1 MQITQLKDLGIITD
15 RLPASRDFY
24 VAQLGF
30 TPVFVSDWYIHLKNG
45 PVELG
50 LMAAKPE
57 APAVPA
63 NGVWLSL
70 GVESADAEYARLQ
83 AAGATLDAA
92 PEDKPWGERCF
103 VVRDP
108 NGFGINLSQSI
119 PPSEEFM
126 RAHATS

>member
-1 MQITQLKDLGIITD
+1 MTFRAQDQRDGPRRPAHPKPD
-15 RLPASRDFY
+15 RLR
-24 VAQLGF
+24 G
-30 TPVFVSDWYIHLKNG
+30 
-45 PVELG
+45 
-50 LMAAKPE
+50 

-63 NGVWLSL
+63 MGFWLSL
-70 GVESADAEYARLQ
+70 GVESAEAEYARLQ
-83 AAGATLDAA
+83 AGGAMLDAA

-108 NGFGINLSQSI
+108 NGFGVNLSQSI

>member
-1 MQITQLKDLGIITD
+1 MQITQIKDLGIITAA
-15 RLPASRDFY
+15 LPASRDFY
-24 VAQLGF
+24 VGLLGF
-30 TPVFVSDWYIHLKNG
+30 QPIYVSPQYIQMKNG

-50 LMAAKPE
+50 LMAETPE

-63 NGVWLSL
+63 NGAWLSL

-83 AAGATLDAA
+83 AAGATLDAP

-108 NGFGINLSQSI
+108 NGYGINLCQSI
-119 PPSEEFM
+119 PPNEEFM
-126 RAHATS
+126 RANATS